1 MQRKHPLT
9 ITLLA
14 VPLAFWVAFTVFL
27 SAGPAQAREEYF
39 TGPLRPFKFQ
49 TPPQKLP
56 PFIFYDPN
64 NKLIDLS
71 AFKGQVVLLML
82 WATWCPYC
90 QRDLPKV
97 EQLQKEL
104 GERGLAVV
112 AIASDMEG
120 YKKVKEYMDAKKVS
134 LPIFT
139 DPRST
144 IGPML
149 GARGVPFF
157 VLIDR
162 EGREIGRIAGET
174 DWLSE
179 EAKGFLK
186 STLN

>member
-1 MQRKHPLT
+1 M
-9 ITLLA
+9 
-14 VPLAFWVAFTVFL
+14 AFSLFFGVN
-27 SAGPAQAREEYF
+27 PAHAREEYF
-39 TGPLRPFKFQ
+39 TGALRAFKFQ
-49 TPPQKLP
+49 APPQKLP
-56 PFIFYDPN
+56 PFIFYDSS
-64 NKLIDLS
+64 NKLTDLS

-90 QRDLPKV
+90 QRDMPKV
-97 EQLQKEL
+97 EKLQAEL
-104 GERGLAVV
+104 GPRGLTVV
-112 AIASDMEG
+112 AIASDVEG
-120 YKKVKEYMDAKKVS
+120 YEKVKEYMDAKKHT

-157 VLIDR
+157 VVIDR

-186 STLN
+186 ATLN